1 VRVAAPK
8 SQDQP
13 ILTPPEDWPLS
24 AGATEED
31 ASRSTMHE
39 IHDLQVLV
47 AADGDEAS
55 VRRPQ
60 AGGQLVANRD
70 RICV

>member
-1 VRVAAPK
+1 
-8 SQDQP
+8 
-13 ILTPPEDWPLS
+13 
-24 AGATEED
+24 
-31 ASRSTMHE
+31 MHE